1 MKKYIIVSQSY
12 YSKNKDHGIQTH
24 HFMANG
30 WGRVETVTDF
40 IFLGSK
46 ITADGDCG
54 HERVGLYAGYMLN
67 FWRNCQTIFQSDY
80 TSYIPT
86 TMCEGPATSQY
97 YRIWVFKWLTIIC
110 RDREAAGPPPSET
123 FVGHCRSRQF
133 FEGLSSWE
141 EVQRVGQMK
150 CLRLRHTHET
160 THPRKL
166 WAILRPRCFLL
177 ILIV

>member
-24 HFMANG
+24 HFMAHG
-30 WGRVETVTDF
+30 WGRVETVTHF

-67 FWRNCQTIFQSDY
+67 FWRNCQTVFQSDY

-86 TMCEGPATSQY
+86 TMCEGPATHSITGSEFLSDSLSPAAMVKQQALHHL
-97 YRIWVFKWLTIIC
+97 RRSLATADPGNSL
-110 RDREAAGPPPSET
+110 RDLAAGRR
-123 FVGHCRSRQF
+123 CR
-133 FEGLSSWE
+133 GLGKWSAS
-141 EVQRVGQMK
+141 G
-150 CLRLRHTHET
+150 
-160 THPRKL
+160 
-166 WAILRPRCFLL
+166 
-177 ILIV
+177 